1 MLNTRNNYALKTM
14 EKQIKTYEIVF
25 DYEYQGKIQVGMH
38 IQLAEC
44 LEDALRTFT
53 ETIPYE
59 EIFEVKYRGLRVLNN
74 KPTKEVSSA

>member
-1 MLNTRNNYALKTM
+1 M

-44 LEDALRTFT
+44 LEDALKTFT

-59 EIFEVKYRGLRVLNN
+59 EIFEIKYQGLRVIN
-74 KPTKEVSSA
+74 PEPKEDKIA

>member
-1 MLNTRNNYALKTM
+1 M

-25 DYEYQGKIQVGMH
+25 DSEYQGKIQVGMH

-53 ETIPYE
+53 ETNRGKAFFTGLKGLGE
-59 EIFEVKYRGLRVLNN
+59 MIFEDYEKNRKKRID
-74 KPTKEVSSA
+74 